1 MRLCALVGIA
11 LATFIVSGL
20 DGTARSQEFSAISG
34 GAAAPRS
41 AFTAFG
47 MRGGGFRGGG
57 FRGHGFRGHGFFGG
71 GFKGRGFAGGRFF
84 GRDRFGF
91 FGRDRF
97 GFFGRDRFG
106 GWGGGYLNDS
116 YAPFGLNFQQYI
128 VTGGSASPYYA
139 PSVTQLP
146 QSAGIRES
154 RPAQAVLYVINGR
167 SASQRG
173 AIVSAPKSS
182 RAKEAAGEEVAFGA
196 RIVHLEV
203 PVARRVARR

>member
-20 DGTARSQEFSAISG
+20 DGTARSQEFTAISG

-41 AFTAFG
+41 AYAAFG

-57 FRGHGFRGHGFFGG
+57 FRGHSFRGHGFFGR
-71 GFKGRGFAGGRFF
+71 GFMGRGFAGGRFF
-84 GRDRFGF
+84 GRHRFGW
-91 FGRDRF
+91 
-97 GFFGRDRFG
+97 
-106 GWGGGYLNDS
+106 WGGGGPFYLNDS
-116 YAPFGLNFQQYI
+116 YGPAVNIQQYV

-139 PSVTQLP
+139 PSVMQLP
-146 QSAGIRES
+146 QSTGIRES
-154 RPAQAVLYVINGR
+154 RPAQAVLYVINDR

-203 PVARRVARR
+203 PVARRMARR

>member
-11 LATFIVSGL
+11 LAAFTVSGL

-57 FRGHGFRGHGFFGG
+57 FRGHGF
-71 GFKGRGFAGGRFF
+71 AGGRFF

-97 GFFGRDRFG
+97 GW
-106 GWGGGYLNDS
+106 WGGGYLNDS
-116 YAPFGLNFQQYI
+116 YAPVGLNFQQYI
-128 VTGGSASPYYA
+128 VTGG
-139 PSVTQLP
+139 
-146 QSAGIRES
+146 
-154 RPAQAVLYVINGR
+154 
-167 SASQRG
+167 
-173 AIVSAPKSS
+173 
-182 RAKEAAGEEVAFGA
+182 
-196 RIVHLEV
+196 
-203 PVARRVARR
+203 